1 MMFRN
6 WVAMHGGVYV
16 FPTEKTPPNP
26 YLSHIPNRDLTT
38 TTGEK
43 LTLMNPAY
51 TLRELMENFKGMYGE
66 KGHITS
72 LKLLNPNNKA
82 DEWETK
88 VLKRFDKKEFNE
100 FHEFYNY
107 QGEEHLRYMK
117 ALEVEPNCL
126 KCHSHQ
132 GYKVGDTRGGIT
144 ITIPMK
150 KYNKDELIEIE
161 KTIYLHL
168 FIYLLSITIGFFVYK
183 HIIKILKK
191 KKKK

>member
-1 MMFRN
+1 MKNTKRVNVFAIVLLLTWTIIILSSLIYNIFNIDKKQHKLVLEHAKNAFEKDMMFRN

-126 KCHSHQ
+126 KMSF
-132 GYKVGDTRGGIT
+132 TSR
-144 ITIPMK
+144 
-150 KYNKDELIEIE
+150 L
-161 KTIYLHL
+161 
-168 FIYLLSITIGFFVYK
+168 
-183 HIIKILKK
+183 
-191 KKKK
+191 